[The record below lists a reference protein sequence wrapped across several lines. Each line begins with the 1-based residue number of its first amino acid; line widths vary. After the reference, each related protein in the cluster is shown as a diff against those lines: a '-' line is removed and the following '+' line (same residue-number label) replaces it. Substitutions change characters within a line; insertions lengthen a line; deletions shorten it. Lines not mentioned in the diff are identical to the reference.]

1 MTLFAVEFERTG
13 QTIEDGKDW
22 EPELLRALCLA
33 KKGLSYLGTK
43 AACIVRGLPVK
54 IQMKT

>member
-1 MTLFAVEFERTG
+1 MRNATTVEGGRN
-13 QTIEDGKDW
+13 W

-43 AACIVRGLPVK
+43 AACVVRGLPVK
-54 IQMKT
+54 IQAKR